1 MDTDR
6 LRTGEMIAGIAGVA
20 LLIIMFLPWFG
31 IDLGISDAVQEA
43 QDLGFDV
50 PDVADSVNFNAWE
63 SFGFIDIILFL
74 TAIVAIGMATATA
87 MARTVAL
94 PVAASAIT
102 TALGFLATV
111 LVIYRII
118 DPIGSGGV
126 DRKYGLFLGLIAA
139 GAIAYG
145 GWRAMQEEGTTFG
158 QQADRLQDTV
168 GRDDAPP
175 PPPPP
180 PAGGTGGPP
189 PSGGTGAPPP
199 GGPTG

>member
-6 LRTGEMIAGIAGVA
+6 MRTGEMIAGIAGVL

-31 IDLGISDAVQEA
+31 IDLGISDAVDEA
-43 QDLGFDV
+43 QDLGITV
-50 PDVADSVNFNAWE
+50 PDVQDSVNFNAWE

-102 TALGFLATV
+102 TALGFLSTV
-111 LVIYRII
+111 LVLYRVI
-118 DPIGSGGV
+118 DPVGDGGV
-126 DRKYGLFLGLIAA
+126 SRKYGLFLGLIAA
-139 GAIAYG
+139 AAVTYG
-145 GWRAMQEEGTTFG
+145 GWRAMQEEGTTFSRE
-158 QQADRLQDTV
+158 ADRLQDRL
-168 GRDDAPP
+168 GPDDTAPP

-180 PAGGTGGPP
+180 PAGGTGAPP
-189 PSGGTGAPPP
+189 PSG
-199 GGPTG
+199 PTA